1 MFPQPLNTYELV
13 EPFLMAVKH
22 ISQVFS
28 HCYKKETGQIIHKT
42 RHEVTLFLRSWKI
55 PIKILPFVT
64 NLSKNKKFC

>member
-42 RHEVTLFLRSWKI
+42 RHEVTLF
-55 PIKILPFVT
+55 
-64 NLSKNKKFC
+64 